1 MCPEEDMSD
10 LISNNTPHLA
20 NLSLCVLFSCL
31 EFTKMNKP
39 EPVFLYITYS
49 ESQLSSPTALQI
61 EHHWELHLI
70 SQCFLRGD
78 STIS

>member
-1 MCPEEDMSD
+1 
-10 LISNNTPHLA
+10 
-20 NLSLCVLFSCL
+20 
-31 EFTKMNKP
+31 MNKP

-61 EHHWELHLI
+61 EHHWEIHLI